1 MAIPAFVPLALM
13 GASAAANAIRGIGQA
28 KKAKGLEAE
37 FQRLDKALTP
47 VSPEQYAQLARTRQ
61 LERSMR
67 LGTDPTSAMAR
78 QGLAG
83 SLAQTQ
89 ANLVRAGGGAGTVN
103 ALLRSQT
110 GYGQGIGQVAAQAAQ
125 SANRMLAYQGGLID
139 NIQNA
144 VYNLQ
149 MKRRNYAQALA
160 AQQRQAATD
169 SATAAIGAFAN
180 AATMIPG
187 MNKSVPTDTLKT
199 TTATNP
205 ATVAEMN
212 AITPNYLKSV
222 TPTVNQQIIPRAQQ
236 SIAQDVGP
244 VTGVSGPT
252 GAALQNVLD
261 YRTSVQNWNAPY
273 ELGMQPQERIG
284 F

>member
-1 MAIPAFVPLALM
+1 M

-110 GYGQGIGQVAAQAAQ
+110 GYGQGIGQVAAQAARGADQ
-125 SANRMLAYQGGLID
+125 MLAYQGGLID

-144 VYNLQ
+144 IYGLQ
-149 MKRRNYAQALA
+149 MKRRNYAQAVA
-160 AQQRQAATD
+160 AQMRQAATD
-169 SATAAIGAFAN
+169 SATAAIGSFAQ
-180 AATMIPG
+180 AATMIPE
-187 MNKSVPTDTLKT
+187 MNKSAPADGGQEKLLPKNYQLGQLTQTPQTTNYGFGYNATPSNPSIPGFSATIGDYASNLPT
-199 TTATNP
+199 P
-205 ATVAEMN
+205 
-212 AITPNYLKSV
+212 SF
-222 TPTVNQQIIPRAQQ
+222 
-236 SIAQDVGP
+236 
-244 VTGVSGPT
+244 
-252 GAALQNVLD
+252 
-261 YRTSVQNWNAPY
+261 APF
-273 ELGMQPQERIG
+273 Q
-284 F
+284 